1 MSEQVQ
7 KKKRVLKVYTYR
19 GLEIEPL
26 LKMNNE

>member
-1 MSEQVQ
+1 MEEVE
-7 KKKRVLKVYTYR
+7 KKNRSHKKYTYR